1 MTGAV
6 WRQDSAYGGTAMR
19 YSEFLQK
26 NYDVMMKII
35 NCMRVGV
42 WITDGDGNVV
52 MVNDESINTG
62 GLTRRELI
70 GRNMTE
76 LIDIGYVLDES
87 SVLNAIES
95 GKEESIIQEE
105 GEGCVSLAVSVP
117 LFCEGKIDLV
127 ICVERD
133 ITDIVM
139 LENLLD
145 KQKDIAKKFQNELM
159 DALGK
164 NRGKSDVMIVNNSN
178 MIYLKER
185 VKSIGALDAT
195 VMITGESGTGKEV
208 VANLIH
214 KSSKR
219 ADMPFIKINCAAI
232 PENLLESEF
241 FGYEKGAF
249 TGADQKGKIGLFEL
263 ADGGTL
269 FLDEIGDLPMALQS
283 KLLRVIQ
290 DREIRRIGGEVTIP
304 VDVRLLVATNKNLK
318 EEVEKGN
325 FRSDLY
331 YRLFVIPIEV
341 PPLRNRK
348 EDIAQL
354 THRFLE
360 EFKEQYSIE
369 KEISGAAIRVL
380 EEYDWPGNVRELRNI
395 IERLVV
401 SGAGNRISEFQVRRC
416 LSAGEGNMF
425 MGLARENST
434 ASLAEMMNEYEK
446 YIIETALGE
455 CENATEAARLLGID
469 KSTMSKKRKKHNI

>member
-1 MTGAV
+1 
-6 WRQDSAYGGTAMR
+6 MR

-76 LIDIGYVLDES
+76 LIDIGYVLNES

-117 LFCEGKIDLV
+117 LFYEGKIDLV

-214 KSSKR
+214 MSSKR

-232 PENLLESEF
+232 PETLLESEF

-290 DREIRRIGGEVTIP
+290 DREIRRIGGEVMIP

-354 THRFLE
+354 THHFLE
-360 EFKEQYSIE
+360 EFKEQYSICLLYT
-369 KEISGAAIRVL
+369 SDAA
-380 EEYDWPGNVRELRNI
+380 D
-395 IERLVV
+395 
-401 SGAGNRISEFQVRRC
+401 
-416 LSAGEGNMF
+416 
-425 MGLARENST
+425 
-434 ASLAEMMNEYEK
+434 
-446 YIIETALGE
+446 
-455 CENATEAARLLGID
+455 D
-469 KSTMSKKRKKHNI
+469 

>member
-1 MTGAV
+1 MK
-6 WRQDSAYGGTAMR
+6 

-26 NYDVMMKII
+26 NYDVIMKLI

-42 WITDGDGNVV
+42 WITDGEGNVV
-52 MVNDESINTG
+52 MVNDESIKTG
-62 GLTRRELI
+62 GLTRRELM
-70 GRNMTE
+70 GKNMKE

-117 LFCEGKIDLV
+117 LLCEGKIDLI

-164 NRGKSDVMIVNNSN
+164 NRGKRDVMIVNNSN

-232 PENLLESEF
+232 PETLLESEF

-249 TGADQKGKIGLFEL
+249 TGADQRGKIGLFEL

-290 DREIRRIGGEVTIP
+290 DREIRRIGGETTIP

-354 THRFLE
+354 THHFLE

-401 SGAGNRISEFQVRRC
+401 SGAGSRISEFQVRRC

-425 MGLARENST
+425 MGLEQENSM

-455 CENATEAARLLGID
+455 CGNATEAARLLGID